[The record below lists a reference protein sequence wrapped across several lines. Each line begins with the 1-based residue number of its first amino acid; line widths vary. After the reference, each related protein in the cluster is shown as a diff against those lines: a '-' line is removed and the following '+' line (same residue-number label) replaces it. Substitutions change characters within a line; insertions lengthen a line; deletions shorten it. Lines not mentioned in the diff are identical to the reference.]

1 MTITRVAVVGGGTMG
16 AGIAEVCARSGCD
29 TIVVEANAAFAE
41 AAEARIAGSVT
52 KAFDRGKLTDEQR
65 DAAIGNLR
73 YATDVG
79 ELTDRQLVIEAIIE
93 SPELKFDLFERL
105 DAVVPPDCILAS
117 NTSSIAIVD
126 IGARTKRPDKVL
138 GMHFF
143 NPATVQPLVELINS
157 EVTAPATVDAAE
169 AFARDVLGKQPIRAK
184 DRAGFVVNR
193 LLVPY
198 LLAAIEMLDRGQA
211 TREDIDAGMRGGCAH
226 PMGPLELCDLIGN
239 DTILLVAEVLYGE
252 FKEQTYNP
260 PPLLRRMVT
269 AGLLG
274 RKAGAGFYNYR
285 GA

>member
-1 MTITRVAVVGGGTMG
+1 MTISRVAVVGGGTMG
-16 AGIAEVCARSGCD
+16 SGIAEVCARNGCD
-29 TIVVEANAAFAE
+29 TIVVEADAAFAE
-41 AAEARIAGSVT
+41 ASQGRITSSVT
-52 KAFDRGKLTDEQR
+52 KAFERGKIGEDQR
-65 DAAIGNLR
+65 DATLANLR
-73 YATDVG
+73 YATDVA
-79 ELTDRQLVIEAIIE
+79 ELADRQLVIEAIIE
-93 SPELKFDLFERL
+93 SPPAKFDLFARL
-105 DAVVPPDCILAS
+105 DAITPPDCLLAS

-126 IGARTKRPDKVL
+126 IGASTARPEQVL

-157 EVTAPATVDAAE
+157 EVTAAATIDAAE
-169 AFARDVLGKQPIRAK
+169 SFARDVLGKITIRAK

-239 DTILLVAEVLYGE
+239 DTILLVAEVLYDE
-252 FKEQTYNP
+252 FKEPTYGP
-260 PPLLRRMVT
+260 PPLLKRMVA

-274 RKAGAGFYNYR
+274 RKSGAGFYDYR
-285 GA
+285 AA